1 MVKLILLGI
10 WMVITPMLCAYG
22 FVRPGKRYRSLG
34 LLPVGI
40 LFLWASFQLISVPFI
55 LKEADYG
62 VLKTVTVLIWILAAL
77 YGAFRMAGDRKTLKE
92 ELVNGLQELKS
103 KDVIF
108 LMTLILALGAV
119 LFQVFMAYRLAYADG
134 DDSYYVVM
142 GSIAESN
149 GLMYTVD
156 PYTGQG
162 FGGLELRHCFAPFP
176 IWLAVMSSLI
186 RAHVGVAAH
195 SMLPLIL
202 IPVTYLIVWKIFRIL
217 IPEKAPL
224 GVLFFA
230 VLQIFGN
237 TSIYRNSTFL
247 LTRTRQGKEAL
258 AEVVIPFFFLLFLQI
273 MKELKEQDKMPR
285 FPYFPMILT
294 VVAACLCSTMGA
306 FLVCILAGC
315 LGLLTGILY
324 KRYKLI
330 LWTFLCCLP
339 AVFYVLLYIKL
350 V

>member
-10 WMVITPMLCAYG
+10 WMVVIPMLCAYG
-22 FVRPGKRYRSLG
+22 FVRHGKKYRAFG
-34 LLPVGI
+34 LLPAGI

-62 VLKTVTVLIWILAAL
+62 MMKAVTSVVWILTAL
-77 YGAFRMAGDRKTLKE
+77 YGAFCLVKDRTVLKE
-92 ELVNGLQELKS
+92 ELGGYLRDLRTN
-103 KDVIF
+103 DAFF
-108 LMTLILALGAV
+108 LISAGLALVAV

-134 DDSYYVVM
+134 DDAYYIVV

-149 GLMYTVD
+149 GEMYTLD
-156 PYTGQG
+156 PYTGQTL
-162 FGGLELRHCFAPFP
+162 GGLDLRHCLAPFP
-176 IWLAVMSSLI
+176 IWLAMMSGLI
-186 RAHVGVAAH
+186 RVHVGVAAH
-195 SMLPLIL
+195 SMIPLVL
-202 IPVTYLIVWKIFRIL
+202 IPVTYLIIWRILRIL

-224 GVLFFA
+224 CVLFFA

-273 MKELKEQDKMPR
+273 MKDLKEQEQ
-285 FPYFPMILT
+285 FPMLPMIMT
-294 VVAACLCSTMGA
+294 TIAACLCSTMGA
-306 FLVCILAGC
+306 LLVCLLAGMM
-315 LGLLTGILY
+315 GLLAGILY
-324 KRYKLI
+324 KRFRLI
-330 LWTFLCCLP
+330 AWTFLCCLP
-339 AVFYVLLYIKL
+339 AAAYALLYIKL